1 MKRKNERNEMKY
13 INDDENTRE
22 RERDEMIKWQR

>member
-1 MKRKNERNEMKY
+1 MLMKRKNERNEMKY

-22 RERDEMIKWQR
+22 RERDEMIK